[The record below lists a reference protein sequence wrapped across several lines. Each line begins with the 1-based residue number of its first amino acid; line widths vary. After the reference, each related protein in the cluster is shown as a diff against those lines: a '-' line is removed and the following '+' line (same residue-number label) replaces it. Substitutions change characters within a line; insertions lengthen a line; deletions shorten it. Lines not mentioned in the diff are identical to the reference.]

1 MTTASFSAPRS
12 GLARRL
18 LQPLVSPEVFDF
30 WAALVRPGTSWN
42 RPLGRIVA
50 RHEAARDAVTLL
62 IQPNRHWRG
71 FQPGQHLNVGAQ
83 VGGRWVQRSYSLSG
97 IPRRDGRIA
106 ITVRRV
112 EGGVLSEHLTGRARV
127 GEVLSLGPAFGDMI
141 WPGASSDAPAAQE
154 SAWLFLAAGSGIT
167 PLMSLT
173 RAWAAAGTPA
183 DLTLVYWARTREELC
198 FAEELRAL
206 ALREA
211 RFRVHFVMTRQDG
224 LRDTELQ
231 GRLNEARLE
240 SIVPDLPRR
249 QIYACGPAGFVDTAR
264 RVAAPRARSFHAE
277 AFTPPLLAA
286 VEPQAGTVAVHLSA
300 SNRTLQLPVAQ
311 SLLTALEEQGVRPAS
326 GCRMGICRTCVC
338 PKTEGTTQNLGT
350 GELHHGHDSAL
361 RLCVSRACSDL
372 TLNL

>member
-1 MTTASFSAPRS
+1 MTTASLSAPRAS
-12 GLARRL
+12 LARRL
-18 LQPLVSPEVFDF
+18 LQPLISPEVFDF
-30 WAALVRPGTSWN
+30 WAGLVRPGVSWS
-42 RPLGRIVA
+42 RPLGRVVA
-50 RHEAARDAVTLL
+50 RHEAARDAVTLV
-62 IQPNRHWRG
+62 IQPNRHWGG

-97 IPRRDGRIA
+97 IPRPDGRIA

-112 EGGVLSEHLTGRARV
+112 EGGVLSEHLTHHARV
-127 GEVLSLGPAFGDMI
+127 GDVLTLGPAFGDMT
-141 WPGASSDAPAAQE
+141 WPEASGN
-154 SAWLFLAAGSGIT
+154 AWLFLAAGSGIT
-167 PLMSLT
+167 PLISLT
-173 RAWAAAGTPA
+173 RAWAAAGSPG
-183 DLTLVYWARTREELC
+183 DLTLVYWARTRDELC
-198 FAEELRAL
+198 FADELRTL
-206 ALREA
+206 ALREG
-211 RFRVHFVMTRQDG
+211 RFRVHFVLTRQEG

-231 GRLNEARLE
+231 GRLSEARLE
-240 SIVPDLPRR
+240 SIVPDLARR

-286 VEPQAGTVAVHLSA
+286 VEAQAGTVAVHLSA
-300 SNRTLQLPVAQ
+300 SNRTLQVPAGQ
-311 SLLTALEEQGVRPAS
+311 SLLTALEAQGLRPAS

-338 PKTEGTTQNLGT
+338 PKTEGSTQDLST

>member
-1 MTTASFSAPRS
+1 MTTASLTAPRTS
-12 GLARRL
+12 LARRL

-30 WAALVRPGTSWN
+30 WAGLVRPGASWS

-50 RHEAARDAVTLL
+50 RHETARDAVTLL
-62 IQPNRHWRG
+62 IQPNRHWGG

-112 EGGVLSEHLTGRARV
+112 EGGALSSHLTAHSRV
-127 GEVLSLGPAFGDMI
+127 GDVLTLGPAFGDMT
-141 WPGASSDAPAAQE
+141 WPEDRVTDAPGG
-154 SAWLFLAAGSGIT
+154 AWLFLAAGSGIT
-167 PLMSLT
+167 PLISLT
-173 RAWAAAGTPA
+173 RAWAAAGTPV

-206 ALREA
+206 ALREG
-211 RFRVHFVMTRQDG
+211 RFRVHFVLTRQEG

-231 GRLNEARLE
+231 GRLSEARLE
-240 SIVPDLPRR
+240 SIVPDLARR

-264 RVAAPRARSFHAE
+264 RVAAPRARSFLAE
-277 AFTPPLLAA
+277 AFTPPVLAPA
-286 VEPQAGTVAVHLSA
+286 GASAGTVAVHLTA
-300 SNRTLQLPVAQ
+300 SGRTLQIAAGQ
-311 SLLTALEEQGVRPAS
+311 SLLIALEEQGLRPAS

-338 PKTEGTTQNLGT
+338 PKAEGSTQNLTT

-372 TLNL
+372 TLDL

>member
-1 MTTASFSAPRS
+1 MTTAILPSSPRS

-30 WAALVRPGTSWN
+30 WAGLVRPGASWN

-62 IQPNRHWRG
+62 IQPNRHWQG

-83 VGGRWVQRSYSLSG
+83 VNGRWVQRSYSLSG

-112 EGGVLSEHLTGRARV
+112 EGGALSQHLTSRARV
-127 GEVLSLGPAFGDMI
+127 GDVLTLGAAFGDMT
-141 WPGASSDAPAAQE
+141 WPQAAE
-154 SAWLFLAAGSGIT
+154 GSWLFLAAGSGIT

-173 RAWAAAGTPA
+173 RAWAAAGAPV

-198 FAEELRAL
+198 FVDELRAL
-206 ALREA
+206 AQREG
-211 RFRVHFVMTRQDG
+211 RFRVHFVLTRQDD

-231 GRLNEARLE
+231 GRLSEARLY
-240 SIVPDLPRR
+240 SLVPDLARR
-249 QIYACGPAGFVDTAR
+249 QVYACGPAGFVDTAR
-264 RVAAPRARSFHAE
+264 RVAAPRARVFYAE
-277 AFTPPLLAA
+277 AFTPPLLAPVA
-286 VEPQAGTVAVHLSA
+286 PQAGTVAVRLTRT
-300 SNRTLQLPVAQ
+300 NRTLMLPAGQ
-311 SLLTALEEQGVRPAS
+311 SLLTALEAEGLRPAS

-338 PKTEGTTQNLGT
+338 PKADGSTQDLTT

-372 TLNL
+372 TLDL